1 MKKFRIT
8 FTIKDTDGEKRRGE
22 TIINAKSSI
31 EAMNKIREALAEMN
45 IKDITIVSSNE
56 VVE

>member
-1 MKKFRIT
+1 MKKFRVT

-22 TIINAKSSI
+22 TIINAKSNT

-45 IKDITIVSSNE
+45 IKDVTIVSSNE

>member
-31 EAMNKIREALAEMN
+31 EAINKIREALAEMN